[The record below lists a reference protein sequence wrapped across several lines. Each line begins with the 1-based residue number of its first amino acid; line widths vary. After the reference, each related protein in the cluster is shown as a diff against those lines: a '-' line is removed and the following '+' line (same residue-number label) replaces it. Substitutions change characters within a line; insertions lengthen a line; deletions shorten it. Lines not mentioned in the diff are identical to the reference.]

1 MEMHR
6 VVMTG
11 PRAVAVVRE
20 TLDEAPLA
28 PQEVVLRTRYG
39 LISPGT
45 ELAHYG
51 GTADLGRHIPAQ
63 PYPWAPGY
71 AAVGDVLAAGAEAG
85 VDVGDLVLAHTPHQ
99 SVVRFDVRHRV
110 CRRVPQGVAP
120 AAATLGRLGQVS
132 AVAIR
137 TSAARPGAWAGV
149 IGLGLVG
156 ACAAQLLRAAGLR
169 VVGVESLPQRR
180 ALAARSGLA
189 LAVDPRQDGALEE
202 AVARTGGCRLVL
214 ECSGQP
220 RGVETGLALAA
231 PHGEVVLVG
240 AAWWRD
246 TEVLATDIVRPVFD
260 KFLTLRSGWE
270 WQIPLH
276 GEGPQDSI
284 AACTDWVLSCLR
296 EGSVSADT
304 LITDTVSPGEV
315 ATAYERLLDDPAAH
329 LGVVIDWTGHASGT
343 PGV

>member
-1 MEMHR
+1 MHIQR

-11 PRAVAVVRE
+11 PRALDVVRD
-20 TLDEAPLA
+20 TLDDAPPA
-28 PQEVVLRTRYG
+28 PHEVVLRTRYS

-45 ELAHYG
+45 ELAHYA
-51 GTADLGRHIPAQ
+51 GTADLSRHIPAQ
-63 PYPWAPGY
+63 PYPWSPGY

-85 VDVGDLVLAHTPHQ
+85 VAVGDLVLAHTPHQ
-99 SVVRFDVRHRV
+99 SAARFDSRHRV
-110 CRRVPQGVAP
+110 CRRVPEGVP
-120 AAATLGRLGQVS
+120 PPAATLGRLGQVS

-137 TSAARPGAWAGV
+137 TSAARAGQWAAV

-169 VVGVESLPQRR
+169 VVGVETMPQRR

-189 LAVDPRQDGALEE
+189 LTVDPRQDGALEE

-220 RGVETGLALAA
+220 RGLQTGLALAA
-231 PHGEVVLVG
+231 HHGEVALVG

-270 WQIPLH
+270 WQIPLYAD
-276 GEGPQDSI
+276 GPQDSI

-329 LGVVIDWTGHASGT
+329 LGVVIDWTRHA
-343 PGV
+343 P

>member
-1 MEMHR
+1 MDIQR

-11 PRAVAVVRE
+11 PRAVEAVCE
-20 TLDEAPLA
+20 TLDDVRPAPH
-28 PQEVVLRTRYG
+28 EVVLRTRYS

-45 ELAHYG
+45 ELAHYAG
-51 GTADLGRHIPAQ
+51 RSDLGRHIPDP
-63 PYPWAPGY
+63 PYPWSPGY

-85 VDVGDLVLAHTPHQ
+85 VEVGDLVLAHTPHQ
-99 SVVRFDVRHRV
+99 SAVRFDIRRRV
-110 CRRVPQGVAP
+110 CRRVPEGVQP
-120 AAATLGRLGQVS
+120 LTATLGRLGQVS

-137 TSAARPGAWAGV
+137 TSAARPGEWAAV

-156 ACAAQLLRAAGLR
+156 ACATQLLRAAGLR
-169 VVGVESLPQRR
+169 VVGVETIPQRR
-180 ALAARSGLA
+180 ALAVRSGLA

-220 RGVETGLALAA
+220 RGVEIGLALAA
-231 PHGEVVLVG
+231 HHGEVALVG
-240 AAWWRD
+240 AAWRRD

-270 WQIPLH
+270 WQIPLY
-276 GEGPQDSI
+276 GDGPQTSI

-296 EGSVSADT
+296 DGSVSADT
-304 LITDTVSPGEV
+304 LITGTVSPGEV
-315 ATAYERLLDDPAAH
+315 ATAYDQLLDDPSAH
-329 LGVVIDWTGHASGT
+329 LGVVIDWTRHPS
-343 PGV
+343 